1 MVNFL
6 QCGKRTPNQKMKTA
20 ELLVACQ
27 WHQNFNKIARDQ
39 VTHYMEIQGPLP
51 DNQYVFVQKDPQ

>member
-1 MVNFL
+1 
-6 QCGKRTPNQKMKTA
+6 MKTA

-27 WHQNFNKIARDQ
+27 WHKNVNKIACDQ
-39 VTHYMEIQGPLP
+39 VTHYMKIQVLLP